1 MHPAKTPLVIRILE
15 LFEDEDLTYHDVV
28 DALSWVRA
36 KLDEQWKERSYK
48 LDALPTVRAVKD
60 RANDLYR
67 KRCEDDESR
76 HTALR

>member
-1 MHPAKTPLVIRILE
+1 MHLTKAPLAIRILE
-15 LFEDEDLTYHDVV
+15 LFEDEDLTCHDVM

-36 KLDEQWKERSYK
+36 KLYEQWEERSYR

-60 RANDLYR
+60 LANDLYR

-76 HTALR
+76 HTVLR